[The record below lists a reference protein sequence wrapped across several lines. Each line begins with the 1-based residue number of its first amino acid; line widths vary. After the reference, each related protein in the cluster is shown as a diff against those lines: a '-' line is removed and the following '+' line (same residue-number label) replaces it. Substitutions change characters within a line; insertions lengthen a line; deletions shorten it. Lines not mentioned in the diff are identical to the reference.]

1 MGGAESSG
9 QQGTA
14 ASRGQQ
20 LAQGLFQQWLS
31 RLVRAAESQAACWAP
46 TEPHL
51 ILTRGGGWPHGHF
64 RDGETGLEVLQLLSV
79 SAGIWNLLWLRKST
93 H

>member
-1 MGGAESSG
+1 MGGAESSS
-9 QQGTA
+9 QQGAA
-14 ASRGQQ
+14 ASGEQR
-20 LAQGLFQQWLS
+20 LEQGLFQQWLP

-79 SAGIWNLLWLRKST
+79 SAGIWNLLWLQKST